1 MLQYVPDQYIT
12 QEICNKLVDCNPW
25 QLKCVPNQCITQEM
39 YTRTLE
45 RCPWSLECI
54 PNWYVTEQ
62 QIRTWC
68 GDDDHGNYDGLIK
81 WHMDIKNGRLKK
93 AKKKEELLPLLG
105 IYQEGGIGVFLRTKT
120 RNRKIVVINLF
131 PCLMTNNS

>member
-12 QEICNKLVDCNPW
+12 QETCNKLVDCNPW

-39 YTRTLE
+39 CTRTLE

-68 GDDDHGNYDGLIK
+68 GDDDHCNYDGLIK

-93 AKKKEELLPLLG
+93 AKKKRRALTIAWHLSRGWDWCVSENEKKKQKNCGDKPFSVSDD
-105 IYQEGGIGVFLRTKT
+105 Q
-120 RNRKIVVINLF
+120 
-131 PCLMTNNS
+131 